1 MRIFIVGAGEV
12 GIHIAS
18 SLVLEGHDLVII
30 ERDAKKAADLQSS
43 MDLLAVHGDGCN
55 PRLLKK
61 HGIDSAD
68 LLFAVSDN
76 DASNI
81 LSSITARSLGV
92 KQAVVRISNPD
103 MGKNPLVRKD
113 DGITPLYPERLVA
126 EEIVGL
132 TKVPGAGRA
141 RSFGDGKLVLLQA
154 RPSISAPIYGR
165 RLKEIAGPPGW
176 ILAGIHRASG
186 TVIPRGDTK
195 LRPGDLLYA
204 VGPTET
210 SAEYLSSI
218 GLESETVEHVVIAG
232 AGHVGTALAR
242 MLIHEKIRVTV
253 IQRGR
258 ERAFDFAAK
267 VPEALVLEGNA
278 IESEMLTEAGVADAD
293 YFVAATQDDE
303 NNLLASLLAREAG
316 ARVVVALYHRPE
328 FLHLMQAVQI
338 DVPVSPRM
346 MIAGTILRMV
356 HRREIL
362 SMDLVEGGDA
372 EVVEFKVPARARVLK
387 RQLQNLRFPRAAIVA
402 AVLRGDQNF
411 VPTGD
416 FQFEVGD
423 RALVF
428 TLAEALPELE
438 RLFRG
443 R

>member
-76 DASNI
+76 DATNI
-81 LSSITARSLGV
+81 LASLTARSLGA
-92 KQAVVRISNPD
+92 KQAVVRIGNPD
-103 MGKNPLVRKD
+103 MGKNPLVRRD

-176 ILAGIHRASG
+176 ILAGIHRTSG

-204 VGPTET
+204 IGPSET
-210 SAEYLSSI
+210 SADYLSSI

-242 MLIHEKIRVTV
+242 MLIKEKIRVTV
-253 IQRGR
+253 IQRGH

-278 IESEMLTEAGVADAD
+278 TDSEMLAEAGVAGAD

-328 FLHLMQAVQI
+328 FLNLMKAVQI
-338 DVPVSPRM
+338 DVPLSPRM

-362 SMDLVEGGDA
+362 SMDLVEGDA
-372 EVVEFKVPARARVLK
+372 EIVEFKVPARARVLK
-387 RQLQNLRFPRAAIVA
+387 RPLAGLRFPRAAIVG
-402 AVLRGDQNF
+402 AVVRGDQNF
-411 VPTGD
+411 VPNGD
-416 FQFEVGD
+416 FQFEEGD

>member
-30 ERDAKKAADLQSS
+30 ERDAKKVAELQTS

-61 HGIDSAD
+61 HGIESAD

-76 DASNI
+76 DAVNI
-81 LSSITARSLGV
+81 LASITARSLGA

-154 RPSISAPIYGR
+154 HPSISAPIYGR

-195 LRPGDLLYA
+195 LHPGDILYA
-204 VGPTET
+204 IGPQET
-210 SAEYLSSI
+210 SGDYLSSI

-232 AGHVGTALAR
+232 AGHVGAALAR
-242 MLIHEKIRVTV
+242 LLIHQKVRVTV

-267 VPEALVLEGNA
+267 IPEALVLEGNA
-278 IESEMLTEAGVADAD
+278 IDSEMLAEAGVAEAD

-303 NNLLASLLAREAG
+303 NNLLASLLARQAG

-328 FLHLMQAVQI
+328 FLNLMRAVEI
-338 DVPVSPRM
+338 DLPVSPRM

-356 HRREIL
+356 HRQEII

-372 EVVEFKVPARARVLK
+372 EVVEFKVPDRARVLK
-387 RQLQNLRFPRAAIVA
+387 RPLAELRFPRSAIVG

-411 VPTGD
+411 IPTGD
-416 FQFEVGD
+416 FRFEVGD

-428 TLAEALPELE
+428 MLAEALPELE

>member
-76 DASNI
+76 DATNI
-81 LSSITARSLGV
+81 LASLTARSLGA
-92 KQAVVRISNPD
+92 KQAVVRIGNPD
-103 MGKNPLVRKD
+103 MGKNPLVRRD

-176 ILAGIHRASG
+176 ILAGIHRTSG

-204 VGPTET
+204 IGPSET
-210 SAEYLSSI
+210 SADYLSSI
-218 GLESETVEHVVIAG
+218 GLESETVEYVVIAG

-242 MLIHEKIRVTV
+242 MLIKEKIRVTV
-253 IQRGR
+253 IQRGH

-278 IESEMLTEAGVADAD
+278 TDSEMLAEAGVAGAD

-328 FLHLMQAVQI
+328 FLNLMKAVQI
-338 DVPVSPRM
+338 DVPLSPRM

-356 HRREIL
+356 HRQEIL
-362 SMDLVEGGDA
+362 SMDLVEGDA
-372 EVVEFKVPARARVLK
+372 EIVEFKVPARARVLK
-387 RQLQNLRFPRAAIVA
+387 RPLAGLRFPRAASVG
-402 AVLRGDQNF
+402 AVVRGDQNF
-411 VPTGD
+411 VPKGD
-416 FQFEVGD
+416 FQFKEGD

>member
-30 ERDAKKAADLQSS
+30 ERDAKKVADLQSS

-61 HGIDSAD
+61 HGIGSAD

-76 DASNI
+76 DATNI
-81 LSSITARSLGV
+81 LASITARSLGA
-92 KQAVVRISNPD
+92 KQAVVRIGNPD
-103 MGKNPLVRKD
+103 MGRNPLVKKD

-176 ILAGIHRASG
+176 ILAGIHRSSG

-204 VGPTET
+204 IGPSET

-242 MLIHEKIRVTV
+242 MLIKQKIRVTV
-253 IQRGR
+253 IQRGH
-258 ERAFDFAAK
+258 ERAFEFAAK

-278 IESEMLTEAGVADAD
+278 MDSEMLAEAGVAGAD

-328 FLHLMQAVQI
+328 FLNLMQAVQI

-346 MIAGTILRMV
+346 MIAGTILLMV

-372 EVVEFKVPARARVLK
+372 EIVEFKVPARARVLK
-387 RQLQNLRFPRAAIVA
+387 RKLADLRFPRAAIVG
-402 AVLRGDQNF
+402 AVVRGDRNF
-411 VPTGD
+411 VPSGD
-416 FQFEVGD
+416 FQFEEGD

>member
-18 SLVLEGHDLVII
+18 ALVLEGHDLVII
-30 ERDAKKAADLQSS
+30 ERDPKKVANLQSS
-43 MDLLAVHGDGCN
+43 MDLLAIHGDGCN
-55 PRLLKK
+55 PLLLKK
-61 HGIDSAD
+61 HGIASAD
-68 LLFAVSDN
+68 LLFAVSNN
-76 DASNI
+76 DAVNI
-81 LSSITARSLGV
+81 LASITARGMGV
-92 KQAVVRISNPD
+92 KQAVVRIGNQE

-113 DGITPLYPERLVA
+113 DGIVPLYPERLVA

-132 TKVPGAGRA
+132 TKVPGAGKA

-165 RLKEIAGPPGW
+165 RIKDVKGPAGW
-176 ILAGIHRASG
+176 ILGGIHRASG

-204 VGPTET
+204 IGPAATFPD
-210 SAEYLSSI
+210 YLESI
-218 GLESETVEHVVIAG
+218 GIKSETVEHVVIAG
-232 AGHVGTALAR
+232 AGHVGLALAER
-242 MLIHEKIRVTV
+242 LIHQKIRVTV

-278 IESEMLTEAGVADAD
+278 IDAEVLKEAGVAEAD

-303 NNLLASLLAREAG
+303 NNLLASLLARETG

-328 FLHLMQAVQI
+328 FLGLMQAVKI

-356 HRREIL
+356 HRQEIL

-372 EVVEFKVPARARVLK
+372 EIVEFKVPPKAHVLK
-387 RQLQNLRFPRAAIVA
+387 RKLADLRFPRAAIVG

-411 VPTGD
+411 VPGGD
-416 FQFEVGD
+416 FQFEEGD

-428 TLAEALPELE
+428 TLSEALPDLE
-438 RLFRG
+438 KLFRG

>member
-30 ERDAKKAADLQSS
+30 ERDAKKVADLQSS

-55 PRLLKK
+55 PLVLKK
-61 HGIDSAD
+61 HGIDGAD

-76 DASNI
+76 DAVNV
-81 LSSITARSLGV
+81 LASITARSLGV
-92 KQAVVRISNPD
+92 KQAVVRVGNPD

-132 TKVPGAGRA
+132 TKVPGVGRA

-165 RLKEIAGPPGW
+165 RLKEIAGPTGW

-204 VGPTET
+204 IGPGET
-210 SAEYLSSI
+210 STEYLLSI
-218 GLESETVEHVVIAG
+218 GIESETVEHVVIAG
-232 AGHVGTALAR
+232 AGHVGAALAR
-242 MLIHEKIRVTV
+242 LLIHQKVRVTV

-278 IESEMLTEAGVADAD
+278 IDSEMLAEAGVAEAD

-328 FLHLMQAVQI
+328 FLNLMRAVQI

-346 MIAGTILRMV
+346 TIAGTILRMV
-356 HRREIL
+356 HRREII

-372 EVVEFKVPARARVLK
+372 EVVEFKVPAKARVLK
-387 RQLQNLRFPRAAIVA
+387 RPLADLRFPRSAIVG

-411 VPTGD
+411 IPTGD
-416 FQFEVGD
+416 FQFEEGD

-428 TLAEALPELE
+428 MLAEALPELE

>member
-76 DASNI
+76 DATNI
-81 LSSITARSLGV
+81 LASLTARSLGV
-92 KQAVVRISNPD
+92 KQAVVRIGNPD
-103 MGKNPLVRKD
+103 MGKNPLVRRD

-165 RLKEIAGPPGW
+165 RLREIAGPPDW
-176 ILAGIHRASG
+176 ILAGIHRTSG

-204 VGPTET
+204 IGPTET
-210 SAEYLSSI
+210 SADYLSSI
-218 GLESETVEHVVIAG
+218 GLESETVEYVVIAG

-242 MLIHEKIRVTV
+242 MLIKEKIRVTV
-253 IQRGR
+253 IQRGH

-267 VPEALVLEGNA
+267 VPEVLVLEGNA
-278 IESEMLTEAGVADAD
+278 IDSEMLAEAGVAGAD

-328 FLHLMQAVQI
+328 FLNLMKAVQI
-338 DVPVSPRM
+338 DVPLSPRM

-362 SMDLVEGGDA
+362 SMDLVEGDA
-372 EVVEFKVPARARVLK
+372 EIVEFKVPARARVLK
-387 RQLQNLRFPRAAIVA
+387 RPLAGLRFPRAAIVG
-402 AVLRGDQNF
+402 AVVRGDRNF
-411 VPTGD
+411 VPNGD
-416 FQFEVGD
+416 FQFEEGD

>member
-18 SLVLEGHDLVII
+18 SLVLEGHDLVIV
-30 ERDAKKAADLQSS
+30 ERDAKKVADLQKS
-43 MDLLAVHGDGCN
+43 MDLLAVRGNGCN

-68 LLFAVSDN
+68 LMFAVSDN
-76 DASNI
+76 DAVNI
-81 LSSITARSLGV
+81 LSSITARAIGV
-92 KQAVVRISNPD
+92 KQAVVRIGNPD
-103 MGKNPLVRKD
+103 MGKNPLVKKD
-113 DGITPLYPERLVA
+113 PGITPLFPERLVA

-132 TKVPGAGRA
+132 TKVPGAGKA

-165 RLKEIAGPPGW
+165 RLKEIEGPAGW
-176 ILAGIHRASG
+176 ILAGIHRSSG

-204 VGPTET
+204 VGPNET
-210 SAEYLSSI
+210 AADYLSSI

-232 AGHVGTALAR
+232 AGHVGAALAR
-242 MLIHEKIRVTV
+242 MLIHQKVRVTV

-278 IESEMLTEAGVADAD
+278 IDNEMLAEAGVAEAD
-293 YFVAATQDDE
+293 YFVSATQDDE
-303 NNLLASLLAREAG
+303 NNLLAALLARQAG

-328 FLHLMQAVQI
+328 FLNLMKAVQI

-356 HRREIL
+356 HRQEIL

-372 EVVEFKVPARARVLK
+372 EVVEFKVPAKARVLK
-387 RQLQNLRFPRAAIVA
+387 RTLAEMRFPRAAIVG
-402 AVLRGDQNF
+402 AVIRGNQNF
-411 VPTGD
+411 IPGGD
-416 FQFEVGD
+416 FRFEEGD
-423 RALVF
+423 RAVVF
-428 TLAEALPELE
+428 TLSEALPQLE

>member
-30 ERDAKKAADLQSS
+30 ERDAKKVADLQSS

-61 HGIDSAD
+61 HGIGSAD

-76 DASNI
+76 DATNI
-81 LSSITARSLGV
+81 LASITARSLGA
-92 KQAVVRISNPD
+92 KQAVVRIGNPD
-103 MGKNPLVRKD
+103 MGRNPLVKKD

-176 ILAGIHRASG
+176 ILAGIHRSSG

-204 VGPTET
+204 IGPSET

-232 AGHVGTALAR
+232 AGHVGTALSR
-242 MLIHEKIRVTV
+242 MLIKQKIRVTV
-253 IQRGR
+253 IQRGH
-258 ERAFDFAAK
+258 ERAFEFAAK

-278 IESEMLTEAGVADAD
+278 MDSEMLAEAGVAGAD

-328 FLHLMQAVQI
+328 FLNLMQAVQI

-372 EVVEFKVPARARVLK
+372 EIVEFKVPARARVLK
-387 RQLQNLRFPRAAIVA
+387 RKLADLRFPRAAIVG
-402 AVLRGDQNF
+402 AVVRGDRNF
-411 VPTGD
+411 VPSGD
-416 FQFEVGD
+416 FQFEEGD

-428 TLAEALPELE
+428 TLAEALPDLE

>member
-76 DASNI
+76 DATNI
-81 LSSITARSLGV
+81 LASLTARSLGA
-92 KQAVVRISNPD
+92 KQAVVRIGNPD
-103 MGKNPLVRKD
+103 MGKNPLVRRD

-176 ILAGIHRASG
+176 ILAGIHRTSG

-204 VGPTET
+204 IGPSET
-210 SAEYLSSI
+210 SADYLSSI
-218 GLESETVEHVVIAG
+218 GLESETVEYVVIAG

-242 MLIHEKIRVTV
+242 MLIKEKIRVTV
-253 IQRGR
+253 IQRGH

-278 IESEMLTEAGVADAD
+278 TDSEMLAEAGVAGAD

-328 FLHLMQAVQI
+328 FLNLMKAVQI
-338 DVPVSPRM
+338 DVPLSPRM

-356 HRREIL
+356 HRQEIL
-362 SMDLVEGGDA
+362 SMDLVEGDA
-372 EVVEFKVPARARVLK
+372 EIVEFKVPARARVLK
-387 RQLQNLRFPRAAIVA
+387 RPLAGLRFPRAAIVG
-402 AVLRGDQNF
+402 AVVRGDQNF
-411 VPTGD
+411 VPKGD
-416 FQFEVGD
+416 FQFKEGD

>member
-76 DASNI
+76 DATNI
-81 LSSITARSLGV
+81 LASLTARSLGV
-92 KQAVVRISNPD
+92 KQAVVRIGNPD
-103 MGKNPLVRKD
+103 MGKNPLVRRD

-176 ILAGIHRASG
+176 ILAGIHRTSG

-204 VGPTET
+204 IGPSET
-210 SAEYLSSI
+210 SADYLSSI

-242 MLIHEKIRVTV
+242 MLIKEKIRVTV
-253 IQRGR
+253 IQRGH

-278 IESEMLTEAGVADAD
+278 TDSEMLAEAGVAGAD

-316 ARVVVALYHRPE
+316 AGVVVALYHRPE
-328 FLHLMQAVQI
+328 FLNLMKAVQI
-338 DVPVSPRM
+338 DVPLSPRM

-356 HRREIL
+356 HRQEIL
-362 SMDLVEGGDA
+362 SMDLVEGDA
-372 EVVEFKVPARARVLK
+372 EIVEFKVPARARVLK
-387 RQLQNLRFPRAAIVA
+387 RPLAGLRFPRAAIVG
-402 AVLRGDQNF
+402 AVVRGDQNF
-411 VPTGD
+411 VPNGD
-416 FQFEVGD
+416 FQFKEGD